1 MLVEQ
6 PQVPKSYSRSA
17 TMQSHK
23 LWELKVNLNYFW
35 IQIKEISIE
44 LDQITVK
51 VLKYPILINIIITQQ
66 KEIVGEDN
74 NKYSCWQDMQYTVTI
89 PDFKTHYFSYKQKML
104 KHCLKVVRCYI
115 NTKQRC
121 HLYLSASSC
130 FPLLKS
136 FQLTCQI
143 CYNKEITLKRY
154 SLQSSIGFR
163 FPKLDNLLTMQQCT
177 ATIYILNLV
186 IIICA
191 WHKLHFQQ
199 FEQIDAIDLE
209 TRIITN
215 INQIIRQ
222 QQGIYITI
230 VIQDINMCIV
240 DNAFPFYCLKISET
254 YMSQYSEV
262 FGFKSVD
269 IEI

>member
-1 MLVEQ
+1 MIYISLQILCLVEYKYKLLSNTLIKDSRDAMLVEQ

-143 CYNKEITLKRY
+143 CYNRPTTNLKKK
-154 SLQSSIGFR
+154 R
-163 FPKLDNLLTMQQCT
+163 FEK
-177 ATIYILNLV
+177 I
-186 IIICA
+186 
-191 WHKLHFQQ
+191 KRF
-199 FEQIDAIDLE
+199 IDQND
-209 TRIITN
+209 
-215 INQIIRQ
+215 
-222 QQGIYITI
+222 
-230 VIQDINMCIV
+230 
-240 DNAFPFYCLKISET
+240 F
-254 YMSQYSEV
+254 
-262 FGFKSVD
+262 
-269 IEI
+269 